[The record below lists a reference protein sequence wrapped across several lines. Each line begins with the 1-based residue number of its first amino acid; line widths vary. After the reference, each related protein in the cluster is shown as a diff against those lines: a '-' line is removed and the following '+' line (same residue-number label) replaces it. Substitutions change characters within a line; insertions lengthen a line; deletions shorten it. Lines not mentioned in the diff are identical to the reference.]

1 MRKEDKGMS
10 EKKAFRCL
18 VLCLAGGLVAAAVMV
33 FCIDPF
39 YHYHDAWFGLP
50 VVLENAVYQTS
61 GAARNFD
68 YDSVIIGTSMT
79 ENFHAKWFDEE
90 MGWDTVKLSY
100 SGART
105 DDLKAILEQIYS
117 KKESPKHIVMD
128 VNAYQLTVDP
138 DSAYAVRP
146 AYLYDQQFITD
157 VSYLYNQDVYLA
169 SMNRVLDKLTGRESN
184 LDDAYTWEEEEHF
197 GKDKTLLAEQKTRV
211 SLEESIKAGMQQASL
226 DICDHNLDN
235 ILPFIEAHPETDF
248 YIFYPPYS
256 MLYWEQEI
264 MKGNLEQM
272 ITVYGRSIE
281 RLLQYDNVKIFYFQN
296 EKEIIS
302 NLDNYRDSTH
312 FRPEYN
318 RYICQCMKSGEN
330 LVTGENYQ
338 EQLQDM
344 YEYANSFDYEAL
356 WTGVSVAGT

>member
-1 MRKEDKGMS
+1 MS
-10 EKKAFRCL
+10 EKKAFK
-18 VLCLAGGLVAAAVMV
+18 CLAGYLAAGLIVAAVLV

-39 YHYHDAWFGLP
+39 YHYHDAWFDLP

-61 GAARNFD
+61 GPARNFE

-79 ENFHAKWFDEE
+79 ENFHAQWFDEV

-117 KKESPKHIVMD
+117 KAESPKAIVMD

-138 DSAYAVRP
+138 NSAYAVRP
-146 AYLYDQQFITD
+146 EYLYDQKVITD
-157 VSYLYNQDVYLA
+157 VSYLYNQDVFLA
-169 SMNRVLDKLTGRESN
+169 SMNRILDKVTGRESN

-197 GKDKTLLAEQKTRV
+197 GRAKTLAAEQQSRL
-211 SLEESIKAGMQQASL
+211 SLEESIRVGIQTASQ
-226 DICDHNLDN
+226 DICDRNLNN
-235 ILPFIEAHPETDF
+235 ILPFIEEHPETDF
-248 YIFYPPYS
+248 YVFYPPYS

-272 ITVYGRSIE
+272 IAVYGHSME
-281 RLLQYDNVKIFYFQN
+281 RLLQCENVKIFYFQN

-302 NLDNYRDSTH
+302 DLDNYRDATH

-318 RYICQCMKSGEN
+318 RYICECMKSGEN
-330 LVTGENYQ
+330 LVTIENYQ

-344 YEYANSFDYEAL
+344 YKYALSFDYEAL
-356 WTGVSVAGT
+356 WTGTTVAGN

>member
-1 MRKEDKGMS
+1 MS
-10 EKKAFRCL
+10 EKKAFKRL
-18 VLCLAGGLVAAAVMV
+18 TGYLAGGLVAAAVIV
-33 FCIDPF
+33 FCVDPF

-61 GAARNFD
+61 GAARNFQF
-68 YDSVIIGTSMT
+68 DSVIIGTSMT
-79 ENFHAKWFDEE
+79 ENFHAEWFDEM
-90 MGWDTVKLSY
+90 MGWNTVKLSY

-117 KKESPKHIVMD
+117 KEESPENIVMD

-138 DSAYAVRP
+138 GSAYVVRP
-146 AYLYDQQFITD
+146 EYLYDQKLTTD
-157 VSYLYNQDVYLA
+157 VSYLYNQDVFVA
-169 SMNRVLDKLTGRESN
+169 SLNRIVDKLTGRESN
-184 LDDAYTWEEEEHF
+184 LDDAYTWEEEELF
-197 GKDKTLLAEQKTRV
+197 GREKTLEVERETRI
-211 SLEESIKAGMQQASL
+211 SLEESIRNGISPASV
-226 DICDHNLDN
+226 DICDQNLDN

-281 RLLQYDNVKIFYFQN
+281 RFLEYENVKIFYFQN

-318 RYICQCMKSGEN
+318 RYICECMKTGEN

-338 EQLQDM
+338 EYLQDM
-344 YEYANSFDYEAL
+344 YEYAISFDYETL
-356 WTGVSVAGT
+356 WTDTEVAWSLKIW